1 MGTLFGFAVGYVLG
15 ARTGNPGYER
25 LRGAWVELRNSRELR
40 EFLDAARAHVQ
51 GSLRTA
57 SDRLGDGEQLMA
69 QGEDLVAKAR
79 ARIEGVLPS
88 EPR

>member
-25 LRGAWVELRNSRELR
+25 LREAWLELRDSRELR

-57 SDRLGDGEQLMA
+57 SDRLGDGEQLMT
-69 QGEDLVAKAR
+69 QGEDLVARAKAR
-79 ARIEGVLPS
+79 IDGVIWS
-88 EPR
+88 EP